1 MIMSLS
7 FVGIA
12 TKSSLRNSIASKLFI
27 LAARTPAVQLKR
39 QVTVSQTYKSIED
52 EVIYLRSQNK
62 LLKNALNAVK
72 DTASEKLFKSYKLVW
87 YARNHSEWWR
97 WGQYCIMSVLMFINS
112 WTNHSLHTARYP
124 LHQVSKWLD
133 SSKEHSHD
141 IDNLHSTDGDF
152 HHGFNSD
159 VLAAS
164 CMFKSMLISCMSI
177 VTP

>member
-1 MIMSLS
+1 MSFS

-62 LLKNALNAVK
+62 LLKNALNAVN

-87 YARNHSEWWR
+87 YARNRSE
-97 WGQYCIMSVLMFINS
+97 
-112 WTNHSLHTARYP
+112 
-124 LHQVSKWLD
+124 
-133 SSKEHSHD
+133 
-141 IDNLHSTDGDF
+141 
-152 HHGFNSD
+152 
-159 VLAAS
+159 
-164 CMFKSMLISCMSI
+164 
-177 VTP
+177 